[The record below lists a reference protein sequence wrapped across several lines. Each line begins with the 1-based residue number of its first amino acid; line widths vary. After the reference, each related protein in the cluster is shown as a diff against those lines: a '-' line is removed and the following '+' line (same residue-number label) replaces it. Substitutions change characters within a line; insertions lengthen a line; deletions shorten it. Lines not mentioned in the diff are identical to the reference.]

1 MYFYV
6 SHTNKSLLSMYS
18 STHSYTLQPVNK
30 KNVMIWTFIGRS
42 YVAKVVK
49 SFKEKKSNNEIKIL
63 QNDVHGKLL
72 IVQSSIVVVVTLDSR
87 IFVIIHILRTL
98 PLLVTKASA
107 HELNRLCCTSPL
119 NNNKAQWNSRS
130 NEMLQKY

>member
-1 MYFYV
+1 
-6 SHTNKSLLSMYS
+6 
-18 STHSYTLQPVNK
+18 
-30 KNVMIWTFIGRS
+30 MIWTSIGRS

-49 SFKEKKSNNEIKIL
+49 SFKEKKSKNEIKIL

-72 IVQSSIVVVVTLDSR
+72 IVQSSIVVDVTLDSR

-107 HELNRLCCTSPL
+107 HELNRLCCTGPL
-119 NNNKAQWNSRS
+119 NNNKAQWN
-130 NEMLQKY
+130 